1 MVRNAPF
8 WHHRGSNCRQFN
20 LFLFNQFFKIFILN
34 QNRTFHS
41 PTVLAEGFLSL
52 VCETEMKNACTGKRI
67 SPFVSLGVFDLLLLG
82 DCHIAL
88 PLFTGD

>member
-1 MVRNAPF
+1 MQAIQSFSFQSV
-8 WHHRGSNCRQFN
+8 
-20 LFLFNQFFKIFILN
+20 FLNFIFN

-41 PTVLAEGFLSL
+41 PTVLAEGFLSS

-67 SPFVSLGVFDLLLLG
+67 RPFVSLGVFDLLLLG